1 MKVLNLLS
9 QRSLHLIYLLPFLCH
24 EVAANTEIISFS
36 SSREPTAHIP
46 LEVVGNWST
55 LRPTDNERRCSIEPA
70 ALHTPLH
77 KVCERIDDGLP
88 PFSCPHELWLVL
100 DLDDAKWA
108 SYAKFT
114 LRLSWPAS
122 TPADFEIALYTSHDV
137 LARLS
142 EHARIAH
149 LTSPL
154 PSPSTTTGDITTRTR
169 YARIRAVHAGVPVP
183 NSRSHPRSAFSSSPS
198 PRGHARP
205 AAAAARS
212 TDAEDAPAQA
222 QDPSAVEAGE
232 EGVPLVVILEPAY
245 WGVLPATLLPTVGVL
260 VPVVLAAALVVHPWV
275 MAYLE
280 PFVRQATEDVKKTD
294 ARAK

>member
-1 MKVLNLLS
+1 MSPRAVARPGPRRCQMGILRQVHASLVLACFCESFFFPPGSHVL
-9 QRSLHLIYLLPFLCH
+9 RRVEHPPPCTRCCRWVSLCVLTF
-24 EVAANTEIISFS
+24 FS
-36 SSREPTAHIP
+36 SSGYSRTNTSPQ
-46 LEVVGNWST
+46 
-55 LRPTDNERRCSIEPA
+55 
-70 ALHTPLH
+70 
-77 KVCERIDDGLP
+77 
-88 PFSCPHELWLVL
+88 
-100 DLDDAKWA
+100 
-108 SYAKFT
+108 
-114 LRLSWPAS
+114 

-205 AAAAARS
+205 AAAAAARS